1 MPARARFL
9 SVLLAGLAAAAPAAA
24 AEVAETVL
32 GNGLRVLVL
41 PDDRAPVVV
50 SQLWYGVG
58 SAQETPGATGLS
70 HLLEHMMF
78 RGTARHPGESFSRII
93 AANGGRDNAYTSR
106 DYTAYYQTLSRDRL
120 EVALELEAD
129 RLRDLTLDPEDFRK
143 ELEVVREERRLRT
156 EDQPES
162 YAYEQL
168 QAAAFQNHAYGQPL
182 IGWMEDLEQA
192 TVAQLRAWR
201 ERWYAPGNARLVVV
215 GDARPEEVFA
225 LARRHFGDIP
235 ARAAPPAARRPEP
248 AQRGA
253 RRVDLRIPA
262 RTEYLIMGFKTPAL
276 NRLPAAQRWEAYAL
290 SMLAS
295 VLDGGNAA
303 RLPARLVRGARVAA
317 TAGAYYP
324 LYGADD
330 GLLMLEGVPAEGRGA
345 DELEAALLAEVRAL
359 QEAPVAEAEL
369 ERARAQVIAQAV
381 YARDSLRHRS
391 HMIGMLET
399 AGLGWEVER
408 ELADRYRAVTAAQ
421 VREVAQRYLVDSQ
434 RTAVAVRPL
443 PVAAP

>member
-1 MPARARFL
+1 MSAAARSL
-9 SVLLAGLAAAAPAAA
+9 PVLLAGLLAAASAAA
-24 AEVAETVL
+24 DVAETAL

-93 AANGGRDNAYTSR
+93 DANGGRDNAYTSR

-129 RLRDLTLDPEDFRK
+129 RLRDLTLAPEDVRK

-156 EDQPES
+156 EDQPEA

-168 QAAAFQNHAYGQPL
+168 MAAAFQNHAYGQPL

-192 TVAQLRAWR
+192 TAARLRAWR

-225 LARRHFGDIP
+225 LARKHFGDIP
-235 ARAAPPAARRPEP
+235 ARPTPPAARRPEP
-248 AQRGA
+248 PQRGP
-253 RRVDLRIPA
+253 RRVELRIPA
-262 RTEYLIMGFKTPAL
+262 QTEYLLMGFKTPAL
-276 NRLPAAQRWEAYAL
+276 NRLPAARRWEAYAL
-290 SMLAS
+290 SMLAT

-303 RLPARLVRGARVAA
+303 RLPARLVRGARAA
-317 TAGAYYP
+317 AAAGAHYP

-345 DELEAALLAEVRAL
+345 GELEAALLAEVRGL
-359 QEAPVAEAEL
+359 QEAPVTEAEL
-369 ERARAQVIAQAV
+369 ERARAQAVAQAV

-399 AGLGWEVER
+399 VGLGWEVER
-408 ELADRYRAVTAAQ
+408 ELADRYREVTAEQ
-421 VREVAQRYLVDSQ
+421 VQAVARRYLVDDR
-434 RTAVAVRPL
+434 RTTVAVRPQ
-443 PVAAP
+443 PAAGR

>member
-1 MPARARFL
+1 MPDAARVL
-9 SVLLAGLAAAAPAAA
+9 SVLLAGGLLAAPPAA

-32 GNGLRVLVL
+32 DNGLRVLVL

-58 SAQETPGATGLS
+58 AAQETPGATGLS

-78 RGTARHPGESFSRII
+78 RGTTRYPGESFSRII
-93 AANGGRDNAYTSR
+93 DANGGRDNAYTSR

-156 EDQPES
+156 EDQPEA

-201 ERWYAPGNARLVVV
+201 DRWYAPGNARLVVV
-215 GDARPEEVFA
+215 GDARPEAVFA
-225 LARRHFGDIP
+225 LARKHFGDIP
-235 ARAAPPAARRPEP
+235 ARPTPPAARRPEP

-253 RRVDLRIPA
+253 RRVELRIPA
-262 RTEYLIMGFKTPAL
+262 QTEYLLMGFKAPAL

-295 VLDGGNAA
+295 LLDGGNAA
-303 RLPARLVRGARVAA
+303 RLPARLVRGDRVAA

-330 GLLMLEGVPAEGRGA
+330 GLLMLEGVPAEGRDAG
-345 DELEAALLAEVRAL
+345 ELEAALLAEVRAL
-359 QEAPVAEAEL
+359 QEAPATEAEL
-369 ERARAQVIAQAV
+369 QRARAQVIAQAV

-399 AGLGWEVER
+399 VGLGWEVER

-421 VREVAQRYLVDSQ
+421 VQEVARRYLVDRQ
-434 RTAVAVRPL
+434 RTTVAVHPL
-443 PVAAP
+443 PAAGR

>member
-235 ARAAPPAARRPEP
+235 ARADR
-248 AQRGA
+248 
-253 RRVDLRIPA
+253 
-262 RTEYLIMGFKTPAL
+262 K
-276 NRLPAAQRWEAYAL
+276 
-290 SMLAS
+290 S
-295 VLDGGNAA
+295 V
-303 RLPARLVRGARVAA
+303 V
-317 TAGAYYP
+317 
-324 LYGADD
+324 
-330 GLLMLEGVPAEGRGA
+330 
-345 DELEAALLAEVRAL
+345 
-359 QEAPVAEAEL
+359 
-369 ERARAQVIAQAV
+369 
-381 YARDSLRHRS
+381 
-391 HMIGMLET
+391 
-399 AGLGWEVER
+399 
-408 ELADRYRAVTAAQ
+408 
-421 VREVAQRYLVDSQ
+421 
-434 RTAVAVRPL
+434 
-443 PVAAP
+443 